1 VALVEHVA
9 QLLLAHEDAVETD
22 FDAGDGR
29 EASFRRV
36 GDRRVGVDGRHLE
49 GQRRVTDAG
58 EIGSEH
64 EQIRPVRQRRQHP
77 REHERKREALGRI
90 GTLGHLEHLVLERE
104 QRARLDL
111 EREVQI
117 EWAATRL
124 LGVQVDLPCLAQR
137 VRLDEVTLVVDVELM
152 VDGVV
157 LQVGDEA
164 GNVDD
169 RQHVLLDRGQVP
181 FSLPRLRPR
190 GYRRPAVNDDTLQ
203 ELLHDTATAVQ
214 RALGDVADWGL
225 AGTSP
230 GQHHSDLAADGAA
243 LAVLDR
249 VAVGVVSEESGTR
262 RIAPGEAADGIVV
275 VIDPL
280 DGSTNAAHGLPW
292 FATSLCAVDVDGPR
306 VALVRDLT
314 RSRDFIAV
322 RGGGARL
329 DGTPLGPSAVTS
341 IGDAIVGLSGLP
353 PSHLGWRQYR
363 SMGAIALD
371 LCAVASG
378 SLDAVVDCSVDAHGV
393 WDYLGGALICQE
405 AGASITDAAGR
416 DLVALS
422 HDARRTPIAAAT
434 PALHAA
440 LVEARMAWPITESQ
454 AASGD

>member
-1 VALVEHVA
+1 
-9 QLLLAHEDAVETD
+9 
-22 FDAGDGR
+22 
-29 EASFRRV
+29 
-36 GDRRVGVDGRHLE
+36 
-49 GQRRVTDAG
+49 
-58 EIGSEH
+58 
-64 EQIRPVRQRRQHP
+64 
-77 REHERKREALGRI
+77 
-90 GTLGHLEHLVLERE
+90 
-104 QRARLDL
+104 
-111 EREVQI
+111 
-117 EWAATRL
+117 
-124 LGVQVDLPCLAQR
+124 
-137 VRLDEVTLVVDVELM
+137 VDVELM